1 MSSKLILV
9 VDDSAVAR
17 GVARHV
23 LTKAGLGVHC
33 AASVADAVSFLS
45 EGGRPDLILTDFNMP
60 EADGVALID
69 RLRNSR
75 TMRETPILVMT
86 AGADAAEKERAKSAG
101 ATGWIVKPFDAEK
114 LVSAIE
120 RLTH

>member
-1 MSSKLILV
+1 MSAKMILV

-23 LTKAGLGVHC
+23 LTNAGYGVHC
-33 AASVADAVSFLS
+33 APDVAGAVNFLA

-60 EADGVALID
+60 GEDGVALID

-75 TMRETPILVMT
+75 TMRQTPILVLT
-86 AGADAAEKERAKSAG
+86 GGTDPSEKERAKNAG
-101 ATGWIVKPFDAEK
+101 ATGWVVKPFDSEK
-114 LVSAIE
+114 LISAIE
-120 RLTH
+120 KLTH